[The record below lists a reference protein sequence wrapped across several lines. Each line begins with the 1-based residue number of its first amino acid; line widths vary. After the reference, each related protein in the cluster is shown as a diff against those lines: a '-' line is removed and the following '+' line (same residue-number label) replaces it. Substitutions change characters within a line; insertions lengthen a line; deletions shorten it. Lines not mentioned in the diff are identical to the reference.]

1 MDIYKIKFNTNSFP
15 DSLTAYYE
23 YRKILKKFKN
33 NYKLFEI
40 EYSNNPNNYNTSYII
55 FTRKKEIE
63 ISSNI
68 KSKII
73 EKGIEILY
81 IDI

>member
-1 MDIYKIKFNTNSFP
+1 MDIYSISFNTNSFP

-23 YRKILKKFKN
+23 YRKILKKNKN

-40 EYSNNPNNYNTSYII
+40 NIFNDPCNYGSNYIK
-55 FTRKKEIE
+55 FTRKEIE
-63 ISSNI
+63 IPSNI
-68 KSKII
+68 KSLIY

-81 IDI
+81 TDI

>member
-1 MDIYKIKFNTNSFP
+1 MDIYSISFNNNSFP

-40 EYSNNPNNYNTSYII
+40 EYSNNLNDYNNSYII
-55 FTRKKEIE
+55 FTRKETE
-63 ISSNI
+63 PSNI
-68 KSKII
+68 KSVIY
-73 EKGIEILY
+73 EKGVKILY
-81 IDI
+81 TDI

>member
-1 MDIYKIKFNTNSFP
+1 MDIYSISFNNNSFP

-40 EYSNNPNNYNTSYII
+40 HYFNDLNNYGNNYIK
-55 FTRKKEIE
+55 FTRKPEIE
-63 ISSNI
+63 IPSNI
-68 KSKII
+68 KEVIY
-73 EKGIEILY
+73 EKGVKILY
-81 IDI
+81 TDI

>member
-1 MDIYKIKFNTNSFP
+1 MDIYKIKFNINSYP

-23 YRKILKKFKN
+23 YRKVLKKFKN

-40 EYSNNPNNYNTSYII
+40 EYSNNLNDYNNSYII
-55 FTRKKEIE
+55 FTRIKIE
-63 ISSNI
+63 PSNI

-81 IDI
+81 TDI